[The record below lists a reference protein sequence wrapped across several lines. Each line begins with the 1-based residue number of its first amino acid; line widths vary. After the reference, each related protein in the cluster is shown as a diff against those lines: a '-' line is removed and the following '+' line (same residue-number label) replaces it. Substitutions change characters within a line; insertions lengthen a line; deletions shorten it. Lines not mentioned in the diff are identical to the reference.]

1 MYYIYT
7 IYIYIYYIYM
17 YIYIYIVY
25 IYIYNFVQKRTGL
38 QVIRFLCKPSF
49 TKLCSFLKY
58 GGIFSPKRATR
69 KSFNGESFGGKFM
82 GRGIIFQ

>member
-1 MYYIYT
+1 MHYIYT
-7 IYIYIYYIYM
+7 IYIYIYIIYIYV
-17 YIYIYIVY
+17 YIYILY

-82 GRGIIFQ
+82 GREIIFQ